1 MNFLSTAI
9 QLHFEKYLKWFT
21 NSSPHSTQRIGFS
34 LSTGMSVFVP
44 DIPLVEI
51 WFWLPALAGHRKWS
65 SEFTL
70 LPWPPDASWS
80 SIRVGLKDVGDAHVG
95 GDTQGL
101 TIEWSLLVLVS
112 THNGEDTSLTFE
124 DTYKGN
130 KSYHRCGLKDVILYW
145 GGNQSKIYAHA
156 SYSE

>member
-1 MNFLSTAI
+1 MKTILQYGKILQPNKFLSTAI

-65 SEFTL
+65 SEFAL
-70 LPWPPDASWS
+70 LLRPPAASWS

-101 TIEWSLLVLVS
+101 TIELSLLVLVS

-130 KSYHRCGLKDVILYW
+130 KCYHWYGLKD
-145 GGNQSKIYAHA
+145 A
-156 SYSE
+156 